1 MRVSNISQNGAY
13 EYELALAALSRRS
26 IDQALQHLNLAE
38 LYGYDADECAAQR
51 WTCWMLS
58 GRFLQAWH
66 ESDAIAA
73 RGTPDPHCFWDGLP
87 FTGKRVLVRCLHGF
101 GDAIQFVRYAQL
113 LRREAS
119 RVIVQTHPEL
129 VALLRGAA
137 CVDEAIT
144 WTDEGAVEWDQQIEV
159 MELPRAFRTTPATI
173 PRDIPYLR
181 LPPAALKRAALGC
194 RPGPKPRVGL
204 QWGSSGWNPE
214 RSMHVAELQPI
225 LQFHEF
231 EFYTL
236 QRGACREQLRDEF
249 CMPRARYLH
258 SRNRGRGGQ
267 SAAPRSAR

>member
-1 MRVSNISQNGAY
+1 
-13 EYELALAALSRRS
+13 
-26 IDQALQHLNLAE
+26 
-38 LYGYDADECAAQR
+38 
-51 WTCWMLS
+51 MLS
-58 GRFLQAWH
+58 GRFLQAWC

-73 RGTPDPHCFWDGLP
+73 RGTPDPHRFWDGLP

-129 VALLRGAA
+129 VPLIRGAA

-144 WTDEGAVEWDQQIEV
+144 WSDEDAVEWDQQIEV
-159 MELPRAFRTTPATI
+159 MELPRAFRTTAATI
-173 PRDIPYLR
+173 PRDIPYLS

-194 RPGPKPRVGL
+194 RPGPKPRIGL

-214 RSMHVAELQPI
+214 RSMHLDDLQPLI
-225 LQFHEF
+225 QFPEF

-236 QRGACREQLRDEF
+236 QHGPYRDELQSMNLACRVHDISTPEIVDAAASL
-249 CMPRARYLH
+249 LH
-258 SRNRGRGGQ
+258 LDLLITVDTMLAHLAGALGKPVWLMLHYE
-267 SAAPRSAR
+267 A